1 MPLHCYNAL
10 ARTESVQAKATTSF
24 PQLSGASVT
33 STVKPSA
40 PEPAGRPEL
49 NVERGTHARLLLQR
63 RGPDAWRRHLARGI
77 LRFSSLAFLDTI
89 TFLVL
94 RQGIRWFR
102 DDAMLGASVAA
113 QLQAVFPQGLLG
125 GLSFPLA
132 LIIGLFVAGAYDRGD
147 NRRDPANVARGIGI
161 AVAMTL
167 WTNLWTQPF
176 LLVLGQ
182 GLIIAAFLWCFLTL
196 DRLLYEAM
204 VRVAFNIPVEGPPI
218 VFVGDRG
225 SFDAQR
231 THGILRGR
239 PESRRMT
246 SWVNVAGHAGGDP
259 VEPVPRTIERV
270 HDALS
275 AINAD
280 TIVLCGEFPRPT
292 FEAIVET
299 ATSAGIRV
307 LATARVSGVME
318 RHAGMVWYNGSPFV
332 ELTVPGFLGWQLIV
346 KRVIDFT
353 LASVGVIVLSP
364 LFAVIAVAIKL
375 DSKGPVF
382 FSQERVG
389 YAGNVFRVWKFRT
402 MRTTAEAEK
411 AAVAHLNASGDQ
423 RLFKIPNDPRITRLG
438 AFLRRWSLDE
448 LPQLFNVVTG
458 SMSLVGPRPFFE
470 ADLKGYLDHH
480 FARLGAKPGI
490 TGLWQVKGRSSV
502 MDFEQVVRLD
512 REYIERWS
520 VWLDLSLLAR
530 TLPAVLRGR
539 GAF

>member
-1 MPLHCYNAL
+1 M
-10 ARTESVQAKATTSF
+10 
-24 PQLSGASVT
+24 T
-33 STVKPSA
+33 STVKPAA
-40 PEPAGRPEL
+40 PEPASRPEL
-49 NVERGTHARLLLQR
+49 SVERGTHARLLLQR
-63 RGPDAWRRHLARGI
+63 RGPDAWRRHLARGV
-77 LRFSSLAFLDTI
+77 LRFLSLASLDTL
-89 TFLVL
+89 TFLAL
-94 RQGIRWFR
+94 RQGIRWLR
-102 DDAMLGASVAA
+102 DDAVLGAGLAS

-125 GLSFPLA
+125 GMSFPLA
-132 LIIGLFVAGAYDRGD
+132 LIIGLFLAGSYDRGD
-147 NRRDPANVARGIGI
+147 NRRDPANVARGVGI

-167 WTNLWTQPF
+167 WTSLWSQPVS
-176 LLVLGQ
+176 LVLVQ
-182 GLIIAAFLWCFLTL
+182 GLIVAAVLWCFLTL
-196 DRLLYEAM
+196 DRLAYEAM
-204 VRVAFNIPVEGPPI
+204 VRVWFNIPADGPPI

-246 SWVNVAGHAGGDP
+246 SWVNVPGALNG
-259 VEPVPRTIERV
+259 EPTESPARTIERV
-270 HDALS
+270 HDALA

-307 LATARVSGVME
+307 LSTARVSGVME

-346 KRVIDFT
+346 KRIIDLT

-364 LFAVIAVAIKL
+364 VFAVIAVAIKL
-375 DSKGPVF
+375 DSRGPVF

-389 YAGNVFRVWKFRT
+389 YAGNVFRVLKFRT

-411 AAVAHLNASGDQ
+411 AAMAHLNASGDQ

-438 AFLRRWSLDE
+438 SFLRRWSLDE

-470 ADLKGYLDHH
+470 ADLNGYLDHH

-490 TGLWQVKGRSSV
+490 TGLWQVNGRSSV
-502 MDFEQVVRLD
+502 TDFEEVVRLD

-520 VWLDLSLLAR
+520 VWLDLALLVR
-530 TLPAVLRGR
+530 TVPAVLRRR
-539 GAF
+539 GAY

>member
-1 MPLHCYNAL
+1 M
-10 ARTESVQAKATTSF
+10 
-24 PQLSGASVT
+24 
-33 STVKPSA
+33 
-40 PEPAGRPEL
+40 
-49 NVERGTHARLLLQR
+49 
-63 RGPDAWRRHLARGI
+63 
-77 LRFSSLAFLDTI
+77 SLAALDTV
-89 TFLVL
+89 TFLAL
-94 RQGIRWFR
+94 RQCIRWLR
-102 DDAMLGASVAA
+102 DDAILGAATAA
-113 QLQAVFPQGLLG
+113 QLREVFPQGLLG

-132 LIIGLFVAGAYDRGD
+132 LLIGLFVARAYDRGD

-167 WTNLWTQPF
+167 WTNFWTEPF
-176 LLVLGQ
+176 SLVLAQ
-182 GLIIAAFLWCFLTL
+182 SLIIAAFLWCFLTL
-196 DRLLYEAM
+196 DRLMYEAI
-204 VRVAFNIPVEGPPI
+204 VRIAFNIPVEGPPI

-239 PESRRMT
+239 AESQRMT
-246 SWVNVAGHAGGDP
+246 SWVNVTGTANGDP
-259 VEPVPRTIERV
+259 AEPPARTIERV

-353 LASVGVIVLSP
+353 LASVGLILLSP
-364 LFAVIAVAIKL
+364 VFAIIAVAIRL

-402 MRTTAEAEK
+402 MRTSAESEK
-411 AAVAHLNASGDQ
+411 ASMAHLNASGDQ
-423 RLFKIPNDPRITRLG
+423 RLFKIRNDPRITQIG
-438 AFLRRWSLDE
+438 TVLRRWSLDE
-448 LPQLFNVVTG
+448 LPQLFNVLSG

-470 ADLKGYLDHH
+470 EDLKGYLDHH

-502 MDFEQVVRLD
+502 TDFEEVVRLD

-530 TLPAVLRGR
+530 TLPAVLKGR